1 MWHFEQSGSLG
12 VGNERATAIAG
23 PPAMLWQGTIDECV
37 SSSVDVLGCDAGGSG
52 AFVGVLGCDVGGSG
66 ASSGGCGTAFLPR
79 VAEARRGL
87 LAAALATPT
96 RAAPFSCLVASLL
109 AGGVASNAA
118 PSSSL
123 IGTSCVSIEGHWSK
137 SWKASRT
144 KHRNHC

>member
-1 MWHFEQSGSLG
+1 MWHFEQNGSLG
-12 VGNERATAIAG
+12 VGNEGATAIAG
-23 PPAMLWQGTIDECV
+23 PPARLWQG
-37 SSSVDVLGCDAGGSG
+37 SVGVLGCDAGASG
-52 AFVGVLGCDVGGSG
+52 AFVGVLGCDAGGSG

-109 AGGVASNAA
+109 AGGVAANAA

-123 IGTSCVSIEGHWSK
+123 IGTSCVSIEGALVHK
-137 SWKASRT
+137 LEG
-144 KHRNHC
+144 